1 MKCYIEQMK
10 PGYMQDEEPGRDGSQ
25 LEHTLVNSMD
35 AGLP

>member
-1 MKCYIEQMK
+1 MTCYIEQMK

-25 LEHTLVNSMD
+25 WGHTLVYRTD